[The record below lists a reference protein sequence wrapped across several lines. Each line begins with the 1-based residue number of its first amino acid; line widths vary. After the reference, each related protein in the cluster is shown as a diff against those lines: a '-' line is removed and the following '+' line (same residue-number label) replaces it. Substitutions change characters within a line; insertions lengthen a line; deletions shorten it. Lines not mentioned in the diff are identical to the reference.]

1 MKPVEL
7 AKDIFWIGAVDY
19 NKRNFHGLQPFPAR
33 HDLQQLSRP
42 RREERRV
49 RHGGQRLC
57 RNHVLPPRQADAAR
71 QGRLHRREPH
81 RKRPRRGP
89 VPARRALQARED
101 HHVDHRQAFHG
112 SPVRHHRL
120 AHRSG
125 QDRGRHQHR
134 QAEHPFRGNPYAA
147 LARQHGFLHPR
158 RQAPYQQRRLR
169 PEHRLLRTFFG
180 SVRPLRAGKGD
191 QGILLQH
198 RPALLPAGPQDA

>member
-19 NKRNFHGLQPFPAR
+19 NKRNFHGY
-33 HDLQQLSRP
+33 SRSP
-42 RREERRV
+42 RGTTYNSYLV
-49 RHGGQRLC
+49 RDEKNVVFDTVDNDYAGTMFC
-57 RNHVLPPRQADAAR
+57 PPRQADAAR